1 MNKIEKINLIEG
13 TFSNEEAKEI
23 LVNIFSTKINYH
35 EMKNFSSYERF
46 GKYDKTAKKRIPEL
60 KKELEK
66 ISKIISE
73 AKLHN
78 KNLIINSE
86 ITIALSDY

>member
-35 EMKNFSSYERF
+35 EMKNFSSHERF
-46 GKYDKTAKKRIPEL
+46 GKYDETAKKRIPEL

-78 KNLIINSE
+78 KNLIIKSE